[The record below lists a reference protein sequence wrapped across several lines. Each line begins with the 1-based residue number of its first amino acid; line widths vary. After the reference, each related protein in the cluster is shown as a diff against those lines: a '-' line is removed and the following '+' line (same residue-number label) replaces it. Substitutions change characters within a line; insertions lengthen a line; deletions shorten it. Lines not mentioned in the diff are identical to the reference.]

1 MCEENTTTTA
11 QEIKTYLCSLED
23 SKEKKEL
30 LSLLDECEKIPKKIE
45 RLKVTKYMAYRAYAN
60 KAEKIIA
67 KAIKRLSNKY
77 NNVVDKIFDK
87 TKDFEQ
93 FENIEEIDFSEY
105 KPELDELIKAKE
117 EFKEE
122 YTEEEKNDLIQ
133 KELYIIEK
141 AKGFNTMPIPH
152 EILKNADRDIQSKM
166 KKFNDAR
173 KKRLKI
179 MATMKDDYVQLI
191 EPKAENRML
200 DDAILNVEKV
210 KYILTNSEYKALS
223 RTFAKERKKIYRNSK
238 EIRNIIKS
246 KEKKTGIINYNVQE
260 ARYERM
266 NKLGN
271 TINDATKIIEQNKVT
286 EIEKQLEKLK
296 ISYAREKQFESVIKK
311 LHEEAEDTDM
321 NTEVQTL
328 ENRIKNFEET
338 INVSKK
344 VIKEQEE
351 IINNAKKELLILWKI
366 EINTT
371 ISKQEKILELAEDNK
386 ESNKG
391 NKKKESI
398 FEKLKKVQG
407 KEEYI
412 LRM

>member
-1 MCEENTTTTA
+1 MF
-11 QEIKTYLCSLED
+11 
-23 SKEKKEL
+23 KK
-30 LSLLDECEKIPKKIE
+30 
-45 RLKVTKYMAYRAYAN
+45 
-60 KAEKIIA
+60 
-67 KAIKRLSNKY
+67 
-77 NNVVDKIFDK
+77 
-87 TKDFEQ
+87 Q
-93 FENIEEIDFSEY
+93 
-105 KPELDELIKAKE
+105 
-117 EFKEE
+117 
-122 YTEEEKNDLIQ
+122 
-133 KELYIIEK
+133 
-141 AKGFNTMPIPH
+141 
-152 EILKNADRDIQSKM
+152 
-166 KKFNDAR
+166 
-173 KKRLKI
+173 
-179 MATMKDDYVQLI
+179 
-191 EPKAENRML
+191 
-200 DDAILNVEKV
+200 
-210 KYILTNSEYKALS
+210 
-223 RTFAKERKKIYRNSK
+223 
-238 EIRNIIKS
+238 
-246 KEKKTGIINYNVQE
+246 
-260 ARYERM
+260 
-266 NKLGN
+266 N